1 MILNKKTHGRPD
13 NHEDIKEMKTV
24 TYIQRY
30 PDNRTPVSDKMAGSA
45 VTTVCV
51 QRVHHD
57 AWYLSTK
64 TNLVIGRVSHE
75 TP

>member
-30 PDNRTPVSDKMAGSA
+30 PDNRTPVSDKMAGSV
-45 VTTVCV
+45 VTTVCGV
-51 QRVHHD
+51 YVTMLGIFLQRQ
-57 AWYLSTK
+57 
-64 TNLVIGRVSHE
+64 I
-75 TP
+75 